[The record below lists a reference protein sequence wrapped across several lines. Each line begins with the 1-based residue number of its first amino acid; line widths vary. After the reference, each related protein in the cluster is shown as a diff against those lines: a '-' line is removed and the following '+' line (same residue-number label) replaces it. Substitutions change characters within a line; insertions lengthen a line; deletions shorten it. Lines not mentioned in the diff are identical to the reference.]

1 MHFSPDPIRRQ
12 PPVRIAGLRVLRF
25 IALVTV
31 VLVLGSCGGAETA
44 AGDTDP
50 TAEPV
55 AAESDDTPQPDQAET
70 DTTSSGSSAPEP
82 TAVPVVQETPE
93 TVSEPTDAESAEPT
107 KPGVEEPGASI
118 VPAGSPGC
126 GTVNPPIETQPVADP
141 ISTNRDA
148 ELGFVQ
154 WFDVPISEEYELSG
168 LALGD
173 DGTTLWT
180 VSDVSSVVLRLG
192 LDGSVQCE
200 LPAPSDDL
208 EGIAIHPSGEFL
220 YIAHE
225 AEAEIFKVDITTGE
239 VLASARLPEMANY
252 EESATEVEHG
262 GDNKSIEGIAFAKGS
277 IFLLKEGDP
286 GLMMQVSEDLTTFLG
301 YRSLHGPNGF
311 IDDQVPSDKID
322 FAGLSYDPT
331 RDAFWIV
338 SDRGRRVFLY
348 SWDENQVYADP
359 EIRFAPELG
368 SGTVEKAEGL
378 AVDIGAGRFYVM
390 SEVANRLYIFDLIN
404 S

>member
-1 MHFSPDPIRRQ
+1 MRRM
-12 PPVRIAGLRVLRF
+12 PLSVMVAVC
-25 IALVTV
+25 V
-31 VLVLGSCGGAETA
+31 VLSACGGGTDPA
-44 AGDTDP
+44 AVDANPTP
-50 TAEPV
+50 TAEPQGAV
-55 AAESDDTPQPDQAET
+55 ETEEAAQTATTAEDEPASEPT
-70 DTTSSGSSAPEP
+70 AIPVVEDAAPEP
-82 TAVPVVQETPE
+82 GE
-93 TVSEPTDAESAEPT
+93 AEP
-107 KPGVEEPGASI
+107 EIAEPGTSI
-118 VPAGSPGC
+118 APAGSAGC
-126 GTVNPPIETQPVADP
+126 GNVNPPIETQPIADP

-173 DGTTLWT
+173 NGTTLWT

-225 AEAEIFKVDITTGE
+225 AEAEIFKVDIVTGE

-252 EESATEVEHG
+252 APSANEVEHG

-378 AVDIGAGRFYVM
+378 AVDIAAGRFYVM
-390 SEVANRLYIFDLIN
+390 SEVANRLYIFDLLN
-404 S
+404 P

>member
-12 PPVRIAGLRVLRF
+12 PPLRIAGLRVLRF
-25 IALVTV
+25 LALVTV
-31 VLVLGSCGGAETA
+31 VLILGSCGGAETE

-70 DTTSSGSSAPEP
+70 DTASTGSSAAEP
-82 TAVPVVQETPE
+82 TAVPVVQETAE
-93 TVSEPTDAESAEPT
+93 TVSEPTDAEPAEP
-107 KPGVEEPGASI
+107 GAEEPGTSL

-126 GTVNPPIETQPVADP
+126 GTVNPPIETQPIAEP

-348 SWDENQVYADP
+348 SWEKNQVYADP